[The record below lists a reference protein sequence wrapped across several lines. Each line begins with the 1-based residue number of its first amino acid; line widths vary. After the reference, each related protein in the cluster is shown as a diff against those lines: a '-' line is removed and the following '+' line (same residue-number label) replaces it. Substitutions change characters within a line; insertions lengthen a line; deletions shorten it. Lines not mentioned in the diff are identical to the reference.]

1 MESSFGPTKAS
12 TKDSSK
18 TITSKVSAII
28 DGPMED
34 NTRDNGKIIKCMES
48 DILYGLMEDS
58 IKAPMLMT
66 RNKDRANLYGPMEEV
81 TRGTGK
87 MGNKTVGVC
96 IGTSKVFKSM
106 ELGRMEGKLSGITDV
121 NDI

>member
-1 MESSFGPTKAS
+1 MFGPTKAS
-12 TKDSSK
+12 TKDNSK

-34 NTRDNGKIIKCMES
+34 NTKDNGKIIKCMES

-58 IKAPMLMT
+58 IKVLMLMIK
-66 RNKDRANLYGPMEEV
+66 NKDRANSYGLMEEV
-81 TRGTGK
+81 TRDTGK
-87 MGNKTVGVC
+87 MENKMVEVC

-106 ELGRMEGKLSGITDV
+106 ELGQMEEKLSGITDV